1 MCPSPRKKRPDPGNF
16 KNIVVAQGP
25 FAVLPFLWDPILE
38 RIVLYCFISFLKE
51 LAKIRHATQRSSCNL
66 AKPTNAA
73 RQLFRL
79 LFLFETT
86 LCCVGVV
93 NWNSEEG
100 NYPLRCPIAFT
111 KLHRRTECRSSNG

>member
-93 NWNSEEG
+93 NWR
-100 NYPLRCPIAFT
+100 L
-111 KLHRRTECRSSNG
+111 

>member
-1 MCPSPRKKRPDPGNF
+1 MPLPEEETAGPCNF

-73 RQLFRL
+73 RSCFGCCFCLKQL
-79 LFLFETT
+79 
-86 LCCVGVV
+86 
-93 NWNSEEG
+93 
-100 NYPLRCPIAFT
+100 
-111 KLHRRTECRSSNG
+111 